1 MVDRGAELS
10 YREWERRSNAAA
22 AGVRAHGVR
31 RGDRVAL
38 LFDNARWTDYAV
50 SYLAVL
56 KAGATA
62 VPLGTR
68 FPGPELR
75 AILDHCEP
83 SATVG
88 PHDLVPD
95 GAPGLVASPADLE
108 AAGGDDAPGDSH
120 MVVEPGDLAEILYT
134 SGTTGRPKG
143 VAVSHQNLLFH
154 DPPPEDGPPSRA
166 AFVHAF
172 PVGTNAGQEVLRLPL
187 RRGDRTAV
195 VLAVFD
201 PDRFC
206 ALVAAHEVRRLQLV
220 PAMAEVLLASGALT
234 RHDLSA
240 LERVVLSS
248 APAPPALLR
257 RLAAALPEVTIWNTY
272 ALTEAG
278 TARTLMVHDG
288 SRPGSVGR
296 PVGGTEVRIVDDEGG
311 DVPSGEV
318 GEVWLRRPG
327 APPRS
332 YYRDPEATAATF
344 LPGGWVRTGDLGHVD
359 DEGYLYLDDRKKDVI
374 ISGGLN
380 VSSLEVEDVLHEHPA
395 VAEAAV
401 FAVPHEVLGQDVA
414 AAVVPRHQVT
424 ERELQSFVRERLA
437 EHKTPH
443 RVFLVEHLPRNPSG
457 KVVKHELRDRFGTAA
472 GTAGGGAAPLPPR
485 TPEERTV
492 LAVWEEVLDRG
503 GMGVDEDF
511 FALGGHSLAAAS
523 VVARLND
530 ALDVDLP
537 PDAVFEAPT
546 VAELA
551 AVVAAARAAAA
562 TGA

>member
-1 MVDRGAELS
+1 MTYG
-10 YREWERRSNAAA
+10 EWERRSNAAA
-22 AGVRAHGVR
+22 AGVLAHGVR

-50 SYLAVL
+50 GYIAVL

-68 FPGPELR
+68 FAGPELR
-75 AILDHCEP
+75 TILDHCEP
-83 SATVG
+83 AGIVG
-88 PHDLVPD
+88 PPDLVPD
-95 GAPGLVASPADLE
+95 GAPGWVASPAELE
-108 AAGGDDAPGDSH
+108 AAGRDTGPSDDPAVASGAR
-120 MVVEPGDLAEILYT
+120 VVEPGDLAEILYT

-143 VAVSHQNLLFH
+143 VAVSHENVLFH
-154 DPPPEDGPPSRA
+154 DPPPDETLGRA

-172 PVGTNAGQEVLRLPL
+172 PIGTNAGQEVLRLPL

-195 VLAVFD
+195 VLPVFD
-201 PDRFC
+201 PERFC
-206 ALVAAHEVRRLQLV
+206 ALVARHRVRRLQLV
-220 PAMAEVLLASGALT
+220 PAMAEMLLASGALE
-234 RHDLSA
+234 RHDLSS
-240 LERVVLSS
+240 LERVTLSS

-257 RLAAALPEVTIWNTY
+257 RLAAALPEVTLWNTY

-288 SRPGSVGR
+288 TRPGSVGR
-296 PVGGTEVRIVDDEGG
+296 PVGGTEVRIVDDQGR
-311 DVPSGEV
+311 DVATGAV

-327 APPRS
+327 APMRR
-332 YYRDPEATAATF
+332 YYRDAEATAATF
-344 LPGGWVRTGDLGHVD
+344 VGEWVRTGDLGHVD
-359 DEGYLYLDDRKKDVI
+359 DDGYLYLDDRKKDVI

-414 AAVVPRHQVT
+414 AAVVPRAEVT
-424 ERELQSFVRERLA
+424 ERDLQSFVRERLA

-457 KVVKHELRDRFGTAA
+457 KVVKQELRDTFGAVTGA
-472 GTAGGGAAPLPPR
+472 GSSRGSAPVPPR

-492 LAVWEEVLDRG
+492 LSVWEEVLERDG
-503 GMGVDEDF
+503 VGVDDDF

-530 ALDVDLP
+530 SLGIDLP

-546 VAELA
+546 VAELT

-562 TGA
+562 TGG